1 MKNKF
6 PYILITILAF
16 IIGYLSNC
24 CNPAIP
30 TPLPSPK
37 SDTVFIEKHN
47 WDTFVKK
54 EIIYKPK
61 WKPVYI
67 HDTILDSIPIYVD
80 RLVILTQDSIVVKN
94 DSTDIKVT
102 YNIYSEN
109 PLIKIEK
116 TLDYKIRYKEIET
129 IITNQIIRKHALYVG
144 PSLGIIPN
152 SSYVAFNGLYEKN
165 GKTIY
170 KLGLG
175 LNTNFKPVLNTG
187 IYWQILK

>member
-1 MKNKF
+1 MKKPF
-6 PYILITILAF
+6 LCITIACLTF
-16 IIGYLSNC
+16 LILWLTKCNNKTSIITK
-24 CNPAIP
+24 I
-30 TPLPSPK
+30 
-37 SDTVFIEKHN
+37 DTFTVEKNH
-47 WDTFVKK
+47 WDTFTKK
-54 EIIYKPK
+54 DTVYKPK
-61 WKPVYI
+61 WKSVYLHDTIRDSIPVYI
-67 HDTILDSIPIYVD
+67 E
-80 RLVILTQDSIVVKN
+80 RLVVLTQDSMIVKN

-102 YNIYSEN
+102 YDIYSEN

-129 IITNQIIRKHALYVG
+129 IITNQVIRKHALYVG